1 MIRQPML
8 RAAVRASSSFQ
19 PARLAAVRFASTHVP
34 TNASGPPPAEISTK
48 LAPGEEIDPQLN
60 GYPQLPYIHFAQKPA
75 LGWWD
80 NQSRT
85 NFGETVHEE
94 ADMLNVWAPDLHKH
108 SGPRAAA
115 GILFMLSLMG
125 AFAYGLSYTV
135 PEIPVVRREY
145 PFNGLEKELGGV
157 PTRAE
162 SQEDEE

>member
-1 MIRQPML
+1 
-8 RAAVRASSSFQ
+8 
-19 PARLAAVRFASTHVP
+19 
-34 TNASGPPPAEISTK
+34 
-48 LAPGEEIDPQLN
+48 
-60 GYPQLPYIHFAQKPA
+60 
-75 LGWWD
+75 
-80 NQSRT
+80 
-85 NFGETVHEE
+85 
-94 ADMLNVWAPDLHKH
+94 MLNVWAPDLHKH

-115 GILFMLSLMG
+115 GVSTLSSSLSPRSQHITSRRSDPSQILFMLSLMG